1 VAREQADTVF
11 GTLRETGRSWASWRD
26 ALRPPDPVRDPW
38 AAYHLVALECAQAY
52 RLRDARLDPWSPAD
66 PALPPLL
73 RFRLATCGTY
83 DRDGLQAVLERV
95 PSFAEAHL
103 FLGELALAAGR
114 LRTAERHF
122 TAAVE
127 GLPDLMA
134 ARVSLGHV
142 YFAMEDLDLARETY
156 HVVTEAVPGQREA
169 LFGEAKALSYLGRHA
184 EAVAVLDRMVE
195 LGTWYQ
201 GEAHYWRA
209 WNRLRLRQF
218 EAADGDVAGARSRLP
233 MDAQVDKLTGQIA
246 LARNEADRAEREFR
260 TALQH
265 MVDKGDRDCDV
276 WYFLGSVL
284 VMRKAWPE
292 AAPHFVSA
300 LPCYVDT
307 ERAARQRI
315 GEIRASDLPEDRKAR
330 LVAAK
335 ERAIA
340 GVQDQIARSAFNGA
354 AAFFNAGQPDRA
366 KPLAE
371 RAASHA
377 ELGESARAL
386 LARIK

>member
-1 VAREQADTVF
+1 
-11 GTLRETGRSWASWRD
+11 
-26 ALRPPDPVRDPW
+26 
-38 AAYHLVALECAQAY
+38 
-52 RLRDARLDPWSPAD
+52 
-66 PALPPLL
+66 
-73 RFRLATCGTY
+73 
-83 DRDGLQAVLERV
+83 
-95 PSFAEAHL
+95 
-103 FLGELALAAGR
+103 
-114 LRTAERHF
+114 
-122 TAAVE
+122 
-127 GLPDLMA
+127 
-134 ARVSLGHV
+134 
-142 YFAMEDLDLARETY
+142 
-156 HVVTEAVPGQREA
+156 
-169 LFGEAKALSYLGRHA
+169 
-184 EAVAVLDRMVE
+184 
-195 LGTWYQ
+195 
-201 GEAHYWRA
+201 
-209 WNRLRLRQF
+209 
-218 EAADGDVAGARSRLP
+218 VAGARSRLP